1 MEFIFENDD
10 SQTDDVNDNFSVVSA
25 SSIDQTPMITADDDF
40 QLPGEPVS
48 APAPK
53 PVRKKATRARKSV
66 AVSPNDVEFAE
77 PKRTRK
83 RAQGPKVNYV
93 KSVKKKSAARKKK
106 FEWTWVKVGW
116 MLCGALMLRL
126 VFMEAGIIDFYS
138 MENTL
143 KNKEHDLQ
151 LVRQE
156 NAELI
161 QEIHKIKTS
170 TKYQKKLVREHLG
183 VIARGEYLVLFGKE
197 SSTNSF

>member
-10 SQTDDVNDNFSVVSA
+10 NRADEMNDTFSMVS
-25 SSIDQTPMITADDDF
+25 SSAIDQAPVISHDDDF
-40 QLPGEPVS
+40 ALPQS
-48 APAPK
+48 PK
-53 PVRKKATRARKSV
+53 KMPVRKKPARRKSV
-66 AVSPNDVEFAE
+66 AVSPDEVEFSE
-77 PKRTRK
+77 PKRPRK

-93 KSVKKKSAARKKK
+93 NSVKKKKSLKKK
-106 FEWTWVKVGW
+106 FEWTWVKAGW

-143 KNKEHDLQ
+143 KGKEHELE
-151 LVRQE
+151 LVRVD
-156 NAELI
+156 NAELM

-197 SSTNSF
+197 SNTNSF